1 MTQEALS
8 RWDSS
13 GQSTL
18 SPWVADVR
26 ADPSQTSLQVSS
38 HVRTCFSGA
47 GVLTGAKVQGE
58 EALEITMLGGYWGT
72 FHPGEDVGYVN
83 PSI

>member
-38 HVRTCFSGA
+38 HIRTCFSAAPEKPDSMRVARQIASLLSSHGR
-47 GVLTGAKVQGE
+47 
-58 EALEITMLGGYWGT
+58 
-72 FHPGEDVGYVN
+72 D
-83 PSI
+83 